1 MPARSGLPMGRYTN
15 EASAR
20 LAAVSG
26 AYGRP
31 ATSSVEPMSLLDTIR
46 DVGRRIAKFGSRNV
60 PAGGYASAEQGIPLR
75 PAAASANPYAER
87 MARDQ
92 AARGVA
98 VNRFNSSPLSDRP
111 PQTDSAPARGL
122 PLPSA
127 SGARPARGGGLA
139 VGPMSGIYGSRPL
152 NPAEKRGLEIY
163 GGGPGL
169 AKAYNEAPPRSAE
182 RAATLQSIWQRGGVP
197 VIGGGTQRAP
207 VQDFGG
213 VDTSPRG
220 IDTGIRPG
228 AYTDEDHAAA
238 LAAHRSG
245 DVVGG
250 GPLAP
255 FARLAPTRTR
265 GSGGGGLFTGDRVRR
280 QPSKADRALA
290 SAVALENAKNGG
302 AVEAA
307 RLNAGV
313 ELQKAGLE
321 AETARRGQDL
331 TAATEAAKLK
341 PNATALSPRRVKQ
354 DGRYYEA
361 TQDDRGQIVYKPLS
375 DAEQQRWGKI
385 DAAVASMNDP
395 ATRQAA
401 LAYARNPEQ
410 SVPVYDW
417 KTGRIAF
424 QPTNPKWDV
433 GTPEWQKEEVAKGQ
447 PRYATLASV
456 DPELEA
462 ELQWWFQSALQG
474 TPA

>member
-1 MPARSGLPMGRYTN
+1 MPAGFKIRSAPKPDTYLGRLTNRAGLAFGPPATIPMGGISNTNVPRMSGRPGLAINDDPVQIARGRKTRDEFRKEGVSSARRFQENAAGQAENRSAAPLRVGPPDRRFVTMVENRVPAEERGGGMPVGPAAGPMTRIYGGRKLTGREETDLQAVGGGRGLVDFYNRSAARSGDR
-15 EASAR
+15 
-20 LAAVSG
+20 
-26 AYGRP
+26 
-31 ATSSVEPMSLLDTIR
+31 
-46 DVGRRIAKFGSRNV
+46 
-60 PAGGYASAEQGIPLR
+60 
-75 PAAASANPYAER
+75 AAA
-87 MARDQ
+87 
-92 AARGVA
+92 
-98 VNRFNSSPLSDRP
+98 
-111 PQTDSAPARGL
+111 
-122 PLPSA
+122 
-127 SGARPARGGGLA
+127 
-139 VGPMSGIYGSRPL
+139 L
-152 NPAEKRGLEIY
+152 NV
-163 GGGPGL
+163 
-169 AKAYNEAPPRSAE
+169 
-182 RAATLQSIWQRGGVP
+182 IWDKGGVP
-197 VIGGGTQRAP
+197 VIGGGKARVP

-213 VDTSPRG
+213 VDTSPRV

-245 DVVGG
+245 DIVGG

-265 GSGGGGLFTGDRVRR
+265 GSGGGGLFTSDRVRR

-321 AETARRGQDL
+321 AETARRGQDV

-433 GTPEWQKEEVAKGQ
+433 GTPEWQKEYVAKGQ